1 MDTAPMDNA
10 ETNIAHPPVVT
21 HDEWLAERL
30 KLLAEEKAV
39 TKAYDRVNA
48 LRRRLPMVKVEKEY
62 RFIGADGDKSL
73 VDLFEGRR
81 QLIVHHFMFDPAWD
95 KGCPSCT
102 WHANCFGNLSSLAK
116 ADTSIVRVS
125 RAPIEKLLAYQRE
138 KGWSMP
144 WYSSGGTDFNYDY
157 MVTLDPSR
165 GPLQYNYKTGE
176 ELTKA
181 IGKTEASSEWPGFSV
196 FFRVGHEV
204 FHTYSAY
211 ARGVEN
217 LMDPFSLLDIT
228 PYGRQ
233 EDFEDSPEGW
243 PQSPTYG

>member
-1 MDTAPMDNA
+1 MDN
-10 ETNIAHPPVVT
+10 TLDDVAHPPIAGK
-21 HDEWLAERL
+21 DEWLAQRL
-30 KLLAEEKAV
+30 KLLDEEKAV

-48 LRRRLPMVKVEKEY
+48 LRRRLPMVKVEKPY
-62 RFIGADGDKSL
+62 TFMGTDGEKSL
-73 VDLFEGRR
+73 TDLFEGRR

-102 WHANCFGNLSSLAK
+102 WHTNAFGNLGSLAK
-116 ADTSIVRVS
+116 TDTSMVTIS
-125 RAPIEKLLAYQRE
+125 RAPIEKLEAYKRE
-138 KGWSMP
+138 KGWSHT
-144 WYSSGGTDFNYDY
+144 WYSSFGSDFNYDF

-165 GPLQYNYKTGE
+165 GPVQYNYRTSE
-176 ELTKA
+176 ELTKT
-181 IGKTEASSEWPGFSV
+181 IGTTDSSSEWPGFSV
-196 FFRVGHEV
+196 FFRIGDEV

-217 LMDPFSLLDIT
+217 LMDPLGLLDIT

-243 PQSPTYG
+243 PQFPTYG

>member
-1 MDTAPMDNA
+1 MNDTLNDV
-10 ETNIAHPPVVT
+10 AHPPIAT
-21 HDEWLAERL
+21 KDEWLAQRL
-30 KLLAEEKAV
+30 QLLDEEKAV

-48 LRRRLPMVKVEKEY
+48 LRRRLPMVKVDKAY
-62 RFIGADGDKSL
+62 TFMGPDGEKSL
-73 VDLFEGRR
+73 LDLFDGRR

-95 KGCPSCT
+95 KGCGSCT
-102 WHANCFGNLSSLAK
+102 WHHNQFGGSLPK
-116 ADTSIVRVS
+116 TDTSMVTVS
-125 RAPIEKLLAYQRE
+125 RAPIEKLVAYQRQ
-138 KGWSMP
+138 KGWSNL
-144 WYSSGGTDFNYDY
+144 WYSSYGTDFNYDF

-165 GPLQYNYKTGE
+165 GSVSYNYKTGE

-181 IGKTEASSEWPGFSV
+181 IGPQESSSEWPGFSV
-196 FFRVGHEV
+196 FFRVGDEV

-217 LMDPFSLLDIT
+217 LMDTFSLLDIT

-233 EDFEDSPEGW
+233 EDFEDSPAGW